1 MAFVE
6 DPYNEDEDFIP
17 LEAPKVLF
25 LQNAV
30 EANRLLDRGGAWEA
44 LIEQAQDDAFV
55 ALGVLA
61 NFEFT
66 TLDQVRK
73 AQWEV
78 QRYEK
83 LAGYINGIFS
93 KAKEATADM
102 TQEDADQQIARITG
116 EVPEQGD

>member
-6 DPYNEDEDFIP
+6 DPATEDEDFMP
-17 LEAPKVLF
+17 LEAPKVLW

-55 ALGVLA
+55 ALGKLA
-61 NFEFT
+61 GHDFAS
-66 TLDQVRK
+66 LDEVRK

-83 LAGYINGIFS
+83 LATYINGIFS
-93 KAKEATADM
+93 LAKEATADM
-102 TQEDADQQIARITG
+102 TQDGADEMARILGETPETG
-116 EVPEQGD
+116 D